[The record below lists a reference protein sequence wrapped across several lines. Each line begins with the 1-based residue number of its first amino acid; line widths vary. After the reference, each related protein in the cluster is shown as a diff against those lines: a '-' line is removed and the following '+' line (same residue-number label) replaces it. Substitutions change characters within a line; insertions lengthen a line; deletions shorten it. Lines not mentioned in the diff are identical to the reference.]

1 MTTNTTPPDAPMGAS
16 FGRSSA
22 TRRGHMITKGH
33 LAAFANERN
42 VVDVLD
48 VLEGRGYPSSI
59 ENATVVS
66 YVYDPAVFNHN
77 LEKQFA
83 AIEDTGVG
91 ALNRLRAGKKPSESD
106 QLAVIEFLDMHLHR
120 GRYADRAGDS
130 QPATL
135 FKTDGS
141 IEQSRLNYGDLISL
155 AHDHPDTLRLTKL
168 DLEKWS
174 WQIYTTT
181 NLWTGDGAVMLWRPD
196 ADHELSTVTFP
207 LSPTQLLV
215 IGEDIPTDFD
225 MSRAIAMRSRRWV
238 VGPRGALPIEA
249 IKRMKAER
257 DAVSE

>member
-1 MTTNTTPPDAPMGAS
+1 
-16 FGRSSA
+16 
-22 TRRGHMITKGH
+22 MITKGH

-66 YVYDPAVFNHN
+66 YVYDPAVFTHD
-77 LEKQFA
+77 LEKRFA
-83 AIEDTGVG
+83 AIEDKGVG
-91 ALNRLRAGKKPSESD
+91 ALNRLRNGEVPTIGD

-130 QPATL
+130 QPAIL
-135 FKTDGS
+135 FKTDGTV
-141 IEQSRLNYGDLISL
+141 EEAHLNYGDLMSL
-155 AHDHPDTLRLTKL
+155 AHDHPNTLRLIGR
-168 DLEKWS
+168 DLEQWQ

-181 NLWTGDGAVMLWRPD
+181 NLWTGDGAVMLWRLD
-196 ADHELSTVTFP
+196 ADHKLSTVTFP

-225 MSRAIAMRSRRWV
+225 MSRAIATRSRRWV
-238 VGPRGALPIEA
+238 IGPRGALPIEA

-257 DAVSE
+257 DGSA